1 MTGLNNGIDVLKQR
15 GLIALGQRCDGVIKQ
30 RLIGN
35 PQKRARDVVGQT
47 IRSCTCEKL
56 IQNRQSITRG
66 TTTGGNHHWVDGVFH
81 EDAL

>member
-30 RLIGN
+30 SLIGN
-35 PQKRARDVVGQT
+35 TQKRARDVVGQAIWT
-47 IRSCTCEKL
+47 GTSKKL

-66 TTTGGNHHWVDGVFH
+66 ATTGGNHHWVDGVFH

>member
-35 PQKRARDVVGQT
+35 PQKRARDVIGQAIWT
-47 IRSCTCEKL
+47 GTSKKL

-66 TTTGGNHHWVDGVFH
+66 ATTGGNHHWVDGVFH